1 MSAPSDAA
9 RSTRLNNFLGKVL
22 QGKRDIRNVA
32 DAKLFLEAI
41 CNQRDHQMCIEK
53 LVASLHALSN
63 LRSGLKFD
71 VSPSFINQNIAPFI
85 RYFSEPAVKQLCN
98 GQYLR
103 QLLLIFVE
111 PPTLWKALIAS
122 YKSRL
127 LTQDS
132 VYAFAWLLLELI
144 SLPTS
149 SEVDILEDAES
160 VATDGSLLESPSYEI
175 RSLGHK
181 IQHILLTKNS
191 KIPIDPESAPGGRHD
206 NDFADFRT
214 IAIFPTTDEFL
225 STEKPFYRR
234 ADAISEALPEHRI
247 AMHLDNHFRLLR
259 EDMLAELREDLQ
271 IARGQK
277 KGRRS
282 ALVLRKLSAVAVF
295 CGDEKRWKPCALAF
309 HCRSGLEQ
317 LTTLSLPKRKEFLQ
331 QNRSFL
337 KHQSFGCIIRG
348 SEIVAFANVD
358 RNEDALINE
367 TPGVMLQILG
377 DEAFKKALF
386 ALKLYSDLEFVLV
399 DTPIFA
405 YEPVLK
411 CLQDKVDLPLAE
423 EFLARSPAEGA
434 SQSPLVPDSVVKQLK
449 ERSDG
454 NVQHILRT
462 AKTIA
467 LDSSQ
472 MDSLIAGLVQPLS
485 LIQGPPGKIKSFTPA
500 LID

>member
-9 RSTRLNNFLGKVL
+9 RSTRLNNILGQIL
-22 QGKRDIRNVA
+22 QGKRGIRNAA

-41 CNQRDHQMCIEK
+41 CDQKDHQMCIEK

-71 VSPSFINQNIAPFI
+71 VSQSFINQNIAPFI
-85 RYFSEPAVKQLCN
+85 RYLSEPVVKQLCN

-111 PPTLWKALIAS
+111 PPTLWNALIAS

-144 SLPTS
+144 SLPAS
-149 SEVDILEDAES
+149 SEVDILQDAET

-175 RSLGHK
+175 RSLGQK
-181 IQHILLTKNS
+181 IQHILLTKSS
-191 KIPIDPESAPGGRHD
+191 KIPIDPESDPGGRHD
-206 NDFADFRT
+206 NDFADFRK

-234 ADAISEALPEHRI
+234 ADAVSEALPEHRI

-282 ALVLRKLSAVAVF
+282 ALVLRKLSTVAVF
-295 CGDEKRWKPCALAF
+295 CGDEKRWKPCALAIN
-309 HCRSGLEQ
+309 CGSGLEQ

-358 RNEDALINE
+358 RNEDALIKE
-367 TPGVMLQILG
+367 TPIVMLQILG

-386 ALKLYSDLEFVLV
+386 ALKLSGDLEFVLV

-423 EFLARSPAEGA
+423 ELLAHSPTEGA
-434 SQSPLVPDSVVKQLK
+434 SQSPLLPDSVVKQLK

-454 NVQHILRT
+454 NVQHLLRT
-462 AKTIA
+462 AKTIT

-472 MDSLIAGLVQPLS
+472 MESLIAGLVQPLS

>member
-9 RSTRLNNFLGKVL
+9 RSTRLTKFLGQVL
-22 QGKRDIRNVA
+22 QGKRGIVTAA
-32 DAKLFLEAI
+32 DTKLFLEAI
-41 CNQRDHQMCIEK
+41 CDQRDHQMCIEK
-53 LVASLHALSN
+53 LVASLQALSN
-63 LRSGLKFD
+63 LRSGLRFD
-71 VSPSFINQNIAPFI
+71 ISPSFINQSTAPFI
-85 RYFSEPAVKQLCN
+85 RYLSEPAVKQLCN

-111 PPTLWKALIAS
+111 PPTLWNALIAS
-122 YKSRL
+122 YKRSL

-149 SEVDILEDAES
+149 SEVNIRQDAES
-160 VATDGSLLESPSYEI
+160 VASDGSLLESPSYEI

-181 IQHILLTKNS
+181 IQHTLRTRSS

-206 NDFADFRT
+206 NDFADFRN

-234 ADAISEALPEHRI
+234 ADAISEAQPEHRI
-247 AMHLDNHFRLLR
+247 SMHLDNHFRLLR

-282 ALVLRKLSAVAVF
+282 ALALRELSAVAIF
-295 CGDEKRWKPCALAF
+295 CGDEKRWKPCAVAV
-309 HCRSGLEQ
+309 HCESGLEQ
-317 LTTLSLPKRKEFLQ
+317 LTKLPPSERKQFLQ

-337 KHQSFGCIIRG
+337 KHLSFGCIIRG

-358 RNEDALINE
+358 RNEDALIKE
-367 TPGVMLQILG
+367 PPVVMLQILG
-377 DEAFKKALF
+377 HEAFRKALF
-386 ALKLYSDLEFVLV
+386 ALKLSSGLEFVLV

-411 CLQDKVDLPLAE
+411 CLQEKVDLPLAE
-423 EFLARSPAEGA
+423 ELLTHSPTDGA
-434 SQSPLVPDSVVKQLK
+434 PQSPLVPDFVVEQLK

-454 NVQHILRT
+454 NVQHILGT
-462 AKTIA
+462 AKTVT

>member
-9 RSTRLNNFLGKVL
+9 RSTRLSKFLWQVL

-32 DAKLFLEAI
+32 ETKLFLEAI
-41 CNQRDHQMCIEK
+41 CDQTDHQTCIEK
-53 LVASLHALSN
+53 LVASLQGLSN

-71 VSPSFINQNIAPFI
+71 VSPAFINQNTAPFI
-85 RYFSEPAVKQLCN
+85 RYLSQPAVKQLCN
-98 GQYLR
+98 GQYLT

-111 PPTLWKALIAS
+111 PPTLWNALIAS

-127 LTQDS
+127 LNQES

-149 SEVDILEDAES
+149 SEVDVLQDAEN
-160 VATDGSLLESPSYEI
+160 VATDGFLLESPSYEI

-181 IQHILLTKNS
+181 IQHILLTKSS
-191 KIPIDPESAPGGRHD
+191 KMPVDPESAPGGRHD
-206 NDFADFRT
+206 NDFADFRK

-234 ADAISEALPEHRI
+234 ADAISEAQPEHRI

-282 ALVLRKLSAVAVF
+282 ALVLRKLSAVAIF
-295 CGDEKRWKPCALAF
+295 CGDEKRWKPCALAV
-309 HCRSGLEQ
+309 HCESGLEQ
-317 LTTLSLPKRKEFLQ
+317 LTTLPPPKRKEFLQ

-358 RNEDALINE
+358 RNEDALIKE
-367 TPGVMLQILG
+367 PPVVMLQIFG
-377 DEAFKKALF
+377 DEAFKKALL
-386 ALKLYSDLEFVLV
+386 ALKLSGNLEFVLV

-405 YEPVLK
+405 YEPVLR
-411 CLQDKVDLPLAE
+411 CLQEKVDLPLADE
-423 EFLARSPAEGA
+423 LLTHSVTDGA
-434 SQSPLVPDSVVKQLK
+434 LQSPLIPGSVAEQLK
-449 ERSDG
+449 DRRNG
-454 NVQHILRT
+454 NVQNILGT
-462 AKTIA
+462 AKNIT

-500 LID
+500 LMD

>member
-1 MSAPSDAA
+1 MSAPSAA
-9 RSTRLNNFLGKVL
+9 PRSTRLTKFLGQVL
-22 QGKRDIRNVA
+22 QGNRSIRNAA
-32 DAKLFLEAI
+32 DTKLFLEAI
-41 CNQRDHQMCIEK
+41 CDQRDHQICIEK
-53 LVASLHALSN
+53 LVASFQALSN

-71 VSPSFINQNIAPFI
+71 VSSSFINQNTAPFI
-85 RYFSEPAVKQLCN
+85 RYLSEPAVKQLCN

-111 PPTLWKALIAS
+111 PPTLWNALIAS

-144 SLPTS
+144 SLPAS
-149 SEVDILEDAES
+149 REIDVLQDAQS
-160 VATDGSLLESPSYEI
+160 VATDGFLLESPSYEI

-181 IQHILLTKNS
+181 IQHTLLTKSSNL
-191 KIPIDPESAPGGRHD
+191 PIDLESAPGGRHD
-206 NDFADFRT
+206 NDFADFRK

-234 ADAISEALPEHRI
+234 ADAISEAQPEHRI

-282 ALVLRKLSAVAVF
+282 ALVLRKLSAVAIS
-295 CGDEKRWKPCALAF
+295 CGDERRWKPCALAV
-309 HCRSGLEQ
+309 HCGSGLEQ
-317 LTTLSLPKRKEFLQ
+317 LTALKPPQRKEFLQ

-337 KHQSFGCIIRG
+337 KHRSFGCIIRG

-358 RNEDALINE
+358 RNEDALIKE
-367 TPGVMLQILG
+367 SPVIMLQISG
-377 DEAFKKALF
+377 DEAFKKTLF
-386 ALKLYSDLEFVLV
+386 ALKLSRDLEFVLV

-411 CLQDKVDLPLAE
+411 CLQEKVDLPLAE
-423 EFLARSPAEGA
+423 ELLTRNPKNGTP
-434 SQSPLVPDSVVKQLK
+434 QSPLIPDFVVKQLN
-449 ERSDG
+449 ERSGG
-454 NVQHILRT
+454 NVQHILQT
-462 AKTIA
+462 AKAIT

-485 LIQGPPGKIKSFTPA
+485 LIQGPPGKIQSSTTA
-500 LID
+500 MID

>member
-1 MSAPSDAA
+1 MSAPSDLA
-9 RSTRLNNFLGKVL
+9 RSTRSTKFLGQVL
-22 QGKRDIRNVA
+22 QGKRGISSTA
-32 DAKLFLEAI
+32 EIKLFLEAI
-41 CNQRDHQMCIEK
+41 CDQRDHQMCIEK
-53 LVASLHALSN
+53 LVASLQALTN

-71 VSPSFINQNIAPFI
+71 VSPSFINQYTAPFI
-85 RYFSEPAVKQLCN
+85 RYLSEPAVKQLCG

-103 QLLLIFVE
+103 QLLLFFVE
-111 PPTLWKALIAS
+111 PPTLWNALIAS

-149 SEVDILEDAES
+149 SESNILQDAES

-181 IQHILLTKNS
+181 IKHTLLTKSS

-206 NDFADFRT
+206 NDFADFRK

-234 ADAISEALPEHRI
+234 ADAISEAQPEHRI

-282 ALVLRKLSAVAVF
+282 ALVLRKLSAVAIV
-295 CGDEKRWKPCALAF
+295 CGDERRWKPCALAV
-309 HCRSGLEQ
+309 HCESGLEQ
-317 LTTLSLPKRKEFLQ
+317 LTKLSPPKRKEFLQ

-358 RNEDALINE
+358 RNEDALIE
-367 TPGVMLQILG
+367 EPPVVMLQILG
-377 DEAFKKALF
+377 DEAFKKALL
-386 ALKLYSDLEFVLV
+386 ALKLSGILEFVLV

-405 YEPVLK
+405 YEPVLR
-411 CLQDKVDLPLAE
+411 CLQEKVDLPLAE
-423 EFLARSPAEGA
+423 ELLTHSPTESA
-434 SQSPLVPDSVVKQLK
+434 SQSPLVPDFVVKQLK

-454 NVQHILRT
+454 NVQNILGT
-462 AKTIA
+462 ANTIT

-472 MDSLIAGLVQPLS
+472 MGSLIAGLVQPLS
-485 LIQGPPGKIKSFTPA
+485 LIQGPPGKNKSNASA

>member
-9 RSTRLNNFLGKVL
+9 RSTRLTKFLGQVL
-22 QGKRDIRNVA
+22 QGKRGIKNAA
-32 DAKLFLEAI
+32 DTKLFLEAI
-41 CNQRDHQMCIEK
+41 CDQRDHQMCIEK
-53 LVASLHALSN
+53 LVASLQALSN

-85 RYFSEPAVKQLCN
+85 RYLSEPAVKQLCN

-111 PPTLWKALIAS
+111 PPTLWNALIAS

-144 SLPTS
+144 SLPIS
-149 SEVDILEDAES
+149 SGVDILQDAES

-181 IQHILLTKNS
+181 IQHTLHTKSS

-206 NDFADFRT
+206 NDFADFRK

-234 ADAISEALPEHRI
+234 ADAISEAQPEHRI

-282 ALVLRKLSAVAVF
+282 ALVLRELSAVAIF
-295 CGDEKRWKPCALAF
+295 CGDEKRWKPCALAV
-309 HCRSGLEQ
+309 HCESGLEQ
-317 LTTLSLPKRKEFLQ
+317 LTTLLPPKRKEFLQ
-331 QNRSFL
+331 QNRGFL

-358 RNEDALINE
+358 RNEDALIKE
-367 TPGVMLQILG
+367 PPVVMLRILG

-386 ALKLYSDLEFVLV
+386 ALKLSGDLEFVLV

-411 CLQDKVDLPLAE
+411 CLQEKVDLPLAE
-423 EFLARSPAEGA
+423 ELLTDSPTDGA
-434 SQSPLVPDSVVKQLK
+434 PQSPLIPDFVVEQLK

-454 NVQHILRT
+454 NVQHILGT
-462 AKTIA
+462 AKTVT

-472 MDSLIAGLVQPLS
+472 MNSLIAGLVQPLS

>member
-1 MSAPSDAA
+1 M
-9 RSTRLNNFLGKVL
+9 TRFLGQVL
-22 QGKRDIRNVA
+22 QGKRDIKNA
-32 DAKLFLEAI
+32 TETKLFLEAL
-41 CNQRDHQMCIEK
+41 CDQTDHQMCIEK
-53 LVASLHALSN
+53 LVASLQALSN
-63 LRSGLKFD
+63 LQSALKFD
-71 VSPSFINQNIAPFI
+71 VSSAFINQHTAPFI
-85 RYFSEPAVKQLCN
+85 RYLSQPAVKRLCN

-103 QLLLIFVE
+103 QLLLIFVK
-111 PPTLWKALIAS
+111 PPTLWNALIAS

-149 SEVDILEDAES
+149 SEVDILKDAES
-160 VATDGSLLESPSYEI
+160 VATDGFLVESPSYEI

-181 IQHILLTKNS
+181 IQHTLLTKFS
-191 KIPIDPESAPGGRHD
+191 KIPVDPESAPGGRHD
-206 NDFADFRT
+206 NDFADFRK

-234 ADAISEALPEHRI
+234 ADAISEAQPELRI

-282 ALVLRKLSAVAVF
+282 ALVLRKLSGVAIF
-295 CGDEKRWKPCALAF
+295 CGDEKRWKPCALAV
-309 HCRSGLEQ
+309 HCESGLEQ
-317 LTTLSLPKRKEFLQ
+317 LTKMSPTNRKEFLQ
-331 QNRSFL
+331 HNRNFL

-348 SEIVAFANVD
+348 NEIVAFANVD
-358 RNEDALINE
+358 RNEDALIE
-367 TPGVMLQILG
+367 EPPVVMLQILG
-377 DEAFKKALF
+377 DEAFKKALL
-386 ALKLYSDLEFVLV
+386 ALKLPGNLEFVLV

-411 CLQDKVDLPLAE
+411 CLQEKVDLPLLDE
-423 EFLARSPAEGA
+423 LLTYNVTDGA
-434 SQSPLVPDSVVKQLK
+434 SQSPLIPGIVVKQLK
-449 ERSDG
+449 ERRDG
-454 NVQHILRT
+454 NIQGILRT
-462 AKTIA
+462 AKNIT

-485 LIQGPPGKIKSFTPA
+485 LIQGPPGKIMCYTPA

>member
-1 MSAPSDAA
+1 MSAPSDGA
-9 RSTRLNNFLGKVL
+9 RSTRLTRFLGQVL
-22 QGKRDIRNVA
+22 QGKRDIKNA
-32 DAKLFLEAI
+32 TETKLFLEAL
-41 CNQRDHQMCIEK
+41 CDQTDHQMCIEK
-53 LVASLHALSN
+53 LVASLQALSN
-63 LRSGLKFD
+63 LKSALKFD
-71 VSPSFINQNIAPFI
+71 VSSAFINQHTAPFI
-85 RYFSEPAVKQLCN
+85 KYLSHPAVKQLCN
-98 GQYLR
+98 GQYLK

-111 PPTLWKALIAS
+111 PPTLWNALIAS

-149 SEVDILEDAES
+149 SEVDVLQDAES
-160 VATDGSLLESPSYEI
+160 VATDGLLIESPSYEI

-181 IQHILLTKNS
+181 IQHTLLTKIS
-191 KIPIDPESAPGGRHD
+191 KIPVDPESAPGGRHD
-206 NDFADFRT
+206 NDFADFRK

-234 ADAISEALPEHRI
+234 ADAISEARPEHRI

-282 ALVLRKLSAVAVF
+282 ALVLRKLSGVAIF
-295 CGDEKRWKPCALAF
+295 CGDEKRWKPCALAV
-309 HCRSGLEQ
+309 HCEAGLEQ
-317 LTTLSLPKRKEFLQ
+317 LTTLSPTNRKEFLQ
-331 QNRSFL
+331 HNRSFL

-358 RNEDALINE
+358 RNEDALIE
-367 TPGVMLQILG
+367 EPPVVMLQILG
-377 DEAFKKALF
+377 DEAFKKAIL
-386 ALKLYSDLEFVLV
+386 ALKLSGNLEFVLV

-411 CLQDKVDLPLAE
+411 CLQEKVDLPLVDE
-423 EFLARSPAEGA
+423 LLSPSVTDGA
-434 SQSPLVPDSVVKQLK
+434 TQSPLIPSSVVKQLK
-449 ERSDG
+449 QRRDG
-454 NVQHILRT
+454 DVQNILGT
-462 AKTIA
+462 AKKIT

-472 MDSLIAGLVQPLS
+472 MESLIAGLVQPLS
-485 LIQGPPGKIKSFTPA
+485 LIQGPPGKIVCCTPA
-500 LID
+500 LLD

>member
-9 RSTRLNNFLGKVL
+9 RSTRLSKFFWQVL
-22 QGKRDIRNVA
+22 QGKRDIKNGSET
-32 DAKLFLEAI
+32 KLFLEAI
-41 CNQRDHQMCIEK
+41 CDQTDHQTCIEK
-53 LVASLHALSN
+53 LVASLQGLSN

-71 VSPSFINQNIAPFI
+71 VSPSFINQNTAPFI
-85 RYFSEPAVKQLCN
+85 RYLSQPTVKQLCN

-111 PPTLWKALIAS
+111 PPTLWNALIAS

-127 LTQDS
+127 LNQES

-144 SLPTS
+144 SLPSS
-149 SEVDILEDAES
+149 SEVDVLQDAES
-160 VATDGSLLESPSYEI
+160 VATDGFLLASPSYEI

-181 IQHILLTKNS
+181 IQHTLLTKSS
-191 KIPIDPESAPGGRHD
+191 KIPVDPESAPGGRHD
-206 NDFADFRT
+206 NDFVDFRK

-234 ADAISEALPEHRI
+234 ADAISEAQPEHRI
-247 AMHLDNHFRLLR
+247 SMHLDNHFRLLR

-282 ALVLRKLSAVAVF
+282 ALVLRELSAVAIF
-295 CGDEKRWKPCALAF
+295 CGEEKRWKPCALAV
-309 HCRSGLEQ
+309 HCESGLEQ
-317 LTTLSLPKRKEFLQ
+317 LTTLSPPKRKEFLQ
-331 QNRSFL
+331 QNRNFL
-337 KHQSFGCIIRG
+337 KHQSFGCIICG

-358 RNEDALINE
+358 RNEDALIKE
-367 TPGVMLQILG
+367 PPVVMLQILG
-377 DEAFKKALF
+377 DEAFKKALL
-386 ALKLYSDLEFVLV
+386 ALKLSGNLEFVLV

-411 CLQDKVDLPLAE
+411 CLQQKVDLPLADE
-423 EFLARSPAEGA
+423 LLTHSVTDGA
-434 SQSPLVPDSVVKQLK
+434 PQSPLIPSSVV
-449 ERSDG
+449 ERLSDRRDG
-454 NVQHILRT
+454 NVQDILRT
-462 AKTIA
+462 AKNIT

-485 LIQGPPGKIKSFTPA
+485 LIQGPPGKIRSFRPA
-500 LID
+500 SMD

>member
-9 RSTRLNNFLGKVL
+9 RSTRLTKFLGQVL
-22 QGKRDIRNVA
+22 QGKRGVRNAA
-32 DAKLFLEAI
+32 DTKLFLEAI
-41 CNQRDHQMCIEK
+41 CDQRDHQKCIEK
-53 LVASLHALSN
+53 IVASLQALSN

-71 VSPSFINQNIAPFI
+71 ISPSFINKNTAPFI
-85 RYFSEPAVKQLCN
+85 RYLSEPAVKQLCN

-111 PPTLWKALIAS
+111 PPTLWNALIAS

-144 SLPTS
+144 SLPNS
-149 SEVDILEDAES
+149 SEVDVLQDAQG
-160 VATDGSLLESPSYEI
+160 VATDGFLLESPSYEI

-181 IQHILLTKNS
+181 IQHTLLTKS
-191 KIPIDPESAPGGRHD
+191 SEIPIDPESAPGGRHD
-206 NDFADFRT
+206 NDFADFRK

-225 STEKPFYRR
+225 SSEKPFYRR
-234 ADAISEALPEHRI
+234 ADAISEAQPEHRI
-247 AMHLDNHFRLLR
+247 AMHLDNNFRLLR

-282 ALVLRKLSAVAVF
+282 ALVLRKLSAVAIF
-295 CGDEKRWKPCALAF
+295 CGDEKRWKPCALAI
-309 HCRSGLEQ
+309 HCGSGLEQ
-317 LTTLSLPKRKEFLQ
+317 LTSLLAPKRKEFLH

-337 KHQSFGCIIRG
+337 KHQSFGCITRG

-358 RNEDALINE
+358 RNEDALMQE
-367 TPGVMLQILG
+367 PPVVMLQILG
-377 DEAFKKALF
+377 EEAFKKALYQ
-386 ALKLYSDLEFVLV
+386 LKLSGDLEFVLV

-405 YEPVLK
+405 YEPVLR
-411 CLQDKVDLPLAE
+411 CLQEKVDLPLAE
-423 EFLARSPAEGA
+423 ELLTHSSTDGA
-434 SQSPLVPDSVVKQLK
+434 SQPPLIPDSVVKQLK

-462 AKTIA
+462 AKSIK

-485 LIQGPPGKIKSFTPA
+485 LIQGPPGKTNS
-500 LID
+500 LRQL